1 MKRRNLLLYLS
12 EQGCELLREGAEHS
26 VWWNPQTKQRTAI
39 PRHREIND
47 FTAAKICVQ
56 LGLKLGK

>member
-1 MKRRNLLLYLS
+1 LLLFLS
-12 EQGCELLREGAEHS
+12 EHGYELLREGAEHS
-26 VWWNPQTKQRTAI
+26 IWWNPQTKHRTAI

-56 LGLKLGK
+56 LGLKYSN